1 LGQQVYA
8 NLAAAVAGS
17 QTEQFTD
24 FSNNRDNGILI
35 GILSVNKNAS
45 VGNGGL
51 VNTNYAVFNLVS
63 KFGEIMGGT
72 GGLSTTTL
80 QQAYNNSSI
89 PAEIITNSTLG
100 ALHIQNGSGNPDN
113 VSKIFDVINTAGDST
128 AFIRAD
134 GSISGTTFTGTTGLF
149 TTGITGVTISATTY
163 LNIPSSSFSGGT
175 VSGPT
180 NFTNGLTASTIS
192 ATTIYGDGS
201 NLTGVAT
208 FQQILRITS
217 LGI

>member
-1 LGQQVYA
+1 MA
-8 NLAAAVAGS
+8 NAIAGID
-17 QTEQFTD
+17 TEVFVE
-24 FSNNRDNGILI
+24 FSNNRDNGVLI
-35 GILSVNKNAS
+35 GILTVREDAS
-45 VGNGGL
+45 DL
-51 VNTNYAVFNLVS
+51 SITTDAQFRFVS
-63 KFGEIMGGT
+63 KFGELLGGA
-72 GGLSTTTL
+72 GGISTTNL
-80 QQAYNNSSI
+80 QQAYNNSSF

-100 ALHIQNGSGNPDN
+100 ALHIQNGSGSPDN

-201 NLTGVAT
+201 NLTGVANS
-208 FQQILRITS
+208 FLSILS
-217 LGI
+217 